1 MCYDS
6 ICMVERVQRVS
17 LNVMH
22 HSENPIKWC
31 DCSAS
36 SVLFRLRSI
45 PFWKLKLAL
54 KGRRFGDSST
64 IQEQSAVRTVQ
75 KMVDI
80 FIRDGALKEC
90 PLCWSQCGWCSTTSI
105 ETSVYDVSYLHLEC
119 NWTWW
124 PYKERSLIMWDH
136 LKLYFSCQNTCSRT
150 HCYVDGQP
158 LAVNQNQGTLPCGKQ
173 RSSTFEGCSSGSFIT
188 PYGWTFWQGLSCNG
202 WRTA

>member
-6 ICMVERVQRVS
+6 ICTVERVQQVS
-17 LNVMH
+17 LNVIH
-22 HSENPIKWC
+22 RSENPIKWC

-36 SVLFRLRSI
+36 SVLFRLHSI

-124 PYKERSLIMWDH
+124 PYKERSLIMSDH